1 MAPDGSILN
10 GSLRALWLF
19 DIAEELDLRV
29 LHQILGTTPSKRE
42 PAFRHPV
49 PEYVR
54 YERPPV
60 VAALGPCGQYRDET
74 LEGRIRYFDY
84 GVASIELRMNFQAGW
99 QELIRL
105 ANGWVVSPDL
115 EAQAQA
121 IVREHVTRLHS
132 ALRKPNERWIAE
144 DYYVIHMNP
153 LVLHDGNPVTAE
165 ELIRECGVAIA
176 QLVRGEDLPL
186 SSGERQEV
194 LQASMSYYPADLLV
208 VGWVAALIYDTPDGA
223 APTIDLLEYANTQLL
238 EFRYY
243 DEMLTGVLADV
254 YKLLEKRRGV
264 WGQWRLARRAQGLNT
279 VRLDYQE
286 LIERTDTAI
295 KFLSDMFYARAYRL
309 AAARIGVNDYRN
321 LVTDKLTTTRD
332 LYESMVNEFHQS
344 RAFLLELMVVII
356 LVIEIVMAFRG
367 KG

>member
-1 MAPDGSILN
+1 MQIV
-10 GSLRALWLF
+10 R
-19 DIAEELDLRV
+19 
-29 LHQILGTTPSKRE
+29 QILGATPGKRE
-42 PAFRHPV
+42 PAFRHPA

-60 VAALGPCGQYRDET
+60 VAALGPCGRYGGET
-74 LEGRIRYFDY
+74 LECRIRYFDY
-84 GVASIELRMNFQAGW
+84 GVASVELRMNFEAGW
-99 QELIRL
+99 EQLIRL
-105 ANGWVVSPDL
+105 ANGWVMSPDL

-121 IVREHVTRLHS
+121 ILRDHVTRLHS

-144 DYYVIHMNP
+144 DYYVIHVNP
-153 LVLHDGNPVTAE
+153 LVLQDGSTVAAE
-165 ELIRECGVAIA
+165 DLMRQCGVAIA

-186 SSGERQEV
+186 SPAERQEV

-208 VGWVAALIYDTPDGA
+208 VGWVSALIYDTADAA

-243 DEMLTGVLADV
+243 DEMLTRVLADV
-254 YKLLEKRRGV
+254 YKLLERRRGV
-264 WGQWRLARRAQGLNT
+264 WGQWKLARQAQGLNT
-279 VRLDYQE
+279 IRLDYQE
-286 LIERTDTAI
+286 LIERTETAI